1 MGLKV
6 PSQILVMLLDSD
18 PDSGNLESFVR
29 SDFINDITSDLVFC
43 LHSRFDKVIHV
54 MSMVS

>member
-1 MGLKV
+1 
-6 PSQILVMLLDSD
+6 MLLDSD